1 MGMDEQ
7 HSEREGAMTDLSGR
21 LAGLRPA
28 QRARLLA
35 ALQQQ
40 GQGQRPIRR
49 ASRAAPLPLSFAQ
62 ERLWFLDQ
70 LEPGN
75 PAYIIPLL
83 LRMTGR
89 LDTPALERSLNAIV
103 RRHESLR
110 TTFVG
115 AATRRRR
122 SSPGVDPGPALSR
135 PAGGAA
141 PDGSGPTADRR
152 RGARPFDLAR
162 GPLIA
167 RPAVAPGRHG
177 THATADHAPH
187 RRRWLVYGRASGG
200 S

>member
-1 MGMDEQ
+1 MDEQ

-40 GQGQRPIRR
+40 GPGQRPIRR

-75 PAYIIPLL
+75 PAYIIPIL

-89 LDTPALERSLNAIV
+89 LDALALERSLNAIV

-115 AATRRRR
+115 GGDAPQAIIAE
-122 SSPGVDPGPALSR
+122 ALTLALPLADLR
-135 PAGGAA
+135 GEPH
-141 PDGSGPTADRR
+141 PTAAAQRR
-152 RGARPFDLAR
+152 IAAESARPFDLAR
-162 GPLIA
+162 GPLI
-167 RPAVAPGRHG
+167 
-177 THATADHAPH
+177 
-187 RRRWLVYGRASGG
+187 RALLLRLSDA
-200 S
+200 